1 MSKSN
6 SGLYQGTTGSLA
18 FFKGSSEYA
27 YQDESTAAVWKHIE
41 SAQENYP
48 GTILPKSFTVDVP
61 ITANTPDGK
70 MWTHGNSTEHIY
82 EAISSCKD
90 NPRLKNSNP
99 MLYTQFIL
107 YDYYKSLSKAVIN
120 EVKWGK
126 MITYGN
132 WGFVFSKPRNGQ
144 KYPVV
149 KHAKFNGLH

>member
-27 YQDESTAAVWKHIE
+27 YQ
-41 SAQENYP
+41 
-48 GTILPKSFTVDVP
+48 
-61 ITANTPDGK
+61 
-70 MWTHGNSTEHIY
+70 
-82 EAISSCKD
+82 AISSCKD

-126 MITYGN
+126 MVTYGN